1 MTAKQ
6 WIRFLL
12 HRLEVMEVSSSQKNI
27 KEGIQGRAD
36 GSMDGSIGE
45 WMDGST
51 NEMVQWMDRGMDE
64 LID

>member
-1 MTAKQ
+1 
-6 WIRFLL
+6 
-12 HRLEVMEVSSSQKNI
+12 
-27 KEGIQGRAD
+27 
-36 GSMDGSIGE
+36 MDGSIGE